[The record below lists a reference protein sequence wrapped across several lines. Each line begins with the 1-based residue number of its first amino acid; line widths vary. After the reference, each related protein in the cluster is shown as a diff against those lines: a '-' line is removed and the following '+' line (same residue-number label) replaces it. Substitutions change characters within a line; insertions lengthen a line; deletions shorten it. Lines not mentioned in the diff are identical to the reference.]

1 MESKKLTLVRHAKS
15 SWEFNVSDEKRPLK
29 DKGIIDANRVANKL
43 KENLEKPDA
52 VFCSPANRALSTCN
66 IFLSSLSISND
77 KLKIVNE
84 LYDFDGEKVLHF
96 IKYLDNQ
103 YKNVMIFGHNHAF
116 TSISNIFGDK
126 IIDNLPTS
134 GVVVI
139 NFDTDDWKK
148 VNKGQTKLM
157 IFPKQLKE

>member
-1 MESKKLTLVRHAKS
+1 MKTKKLTLIRHAKS

-29 DKGIIDANRVANKL
+29 NKGIIDAGKVASHL
-43 KENLEKPDA
+43 KEIIEKPDV
-52 VFCSPANRALSTCN
+52 VFSSPANRALSTCN
-66 IFLSSLSISND
+66 IFLSSLGVNKD

-84 LYDFDGEKVLHF
+84 LYDFDGEKVMDF
-96 IKYLDNQ
+96 IKSLNNQ
-103 YKNVMIFGHNHAF
+103 YQNVMIFGHNHAF

-139 NFDTDDWKK
+139 NFDTNDWKK
-148 VNKGQTKLM
+148 INKGQTKLM
-157 IFPKQLKE
+157 VFPKQLKE